1 MQQYKLQQ
9 WWKSI
14 QQELHQITQVTHIY
28 KEGNIIVDT
37 LVNVAIDRD
46 KDKVIRVWSNLPTE
60 VKGILR
66 LKQGGMPYLRPRR
79 PK

>member
-1 MQQYKLQQ
+1 M
-9 WWKSI
+9 
-14 QQELHQITQVTHIY
+14 THIY
-28 KEGNIIVDT
+28 REGNIIVDT

-66 LKQGGMPYLRPRR
+66 LK
-79 PK
+79 